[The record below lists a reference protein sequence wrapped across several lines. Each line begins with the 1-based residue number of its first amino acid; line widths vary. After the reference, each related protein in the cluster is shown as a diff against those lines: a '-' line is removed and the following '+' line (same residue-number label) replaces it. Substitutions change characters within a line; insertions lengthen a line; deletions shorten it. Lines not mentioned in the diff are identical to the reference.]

1 MKKKSNNKKPLVA
14 LVLLLLVG
22 VVGGTFAYFSSS
34 AGFENLFKTSP
45 YNVTYEE
52 EFISPENWTPGT
64 TTEKTVSV
72 TNNTAI
78 EDEHEGI
85 NIAVRFKVEE
95 EWSNGVSAT
104 LDNGEK
110 AAVLNFADD
119 FDTKFEEK
127 DGYYYYLTE
136 LKPGETV
143 NFLESV
149 TFNKAATDDEDDATC
164 VREDVMTD
172 GVKTGEKVVCTGAG
186 YADAEYTLNITAET
200 VQADAYAE
208 YWNTDVVINPAA

>member
-52 EFISPENWTPGT
+52 EFVSPTDWTPGT
-64 TTEKTVSV
+64 TTDKTVSV
-72 TNNTAI
+72 TNNTAQT
-78 EDEHEGI
+78 EHEGI

-95 EWSNGVSAT
+95 EWSDGVSAT
-104 LDNGEK
+104 LENGEK

-119 FDTKFEEK
+119 FGTKFELK

-149 TFNKAATDDEDDATC
+149 TFNKLATDGDDGATC
-164 VREDVMTD
+164 IREDVTD
-172 GVKTGEKVVCTGAG
+172 EDGNKTGEKVVCTGAS

-208 YWNTDVVINPAA
+208 YWNTDVVIAAA